1 MPEPRVVVFFAVFTT
16 LSLALHRYVWTRLV
30 RDVGASARTR
40 RVTGALAVVLALLV
54 VVGITLWRAIGSEA
68 ARPVSWVGAVWTGGV
83 FLIAVCLA
91 GGDLVRAVARRTV
104 LRGAARR
111 ASRRP
116 DPAAPG
122 LSRRQFLGRTVAGV
136 AGAGGV
142 ALSAVAVAEAARPP
156 VVVDLEVAVEGLPAA
171 FEGYRIAHLTDVH
184 VGPLLRRPFLEDLVA
199 RTNAL
204 GCDVVAITG
213 DLVDGSVDELRK
225 VVDALADLRAPDGV
239 FACTGNHEYYMGA
252 DAWVAHL
259 RTLGVRT
266 LRNERVA
273 LSRGGEA
280 IDLAGIDDPTGSGF
294 PGHGPDLERA
304 LAGRDPRRPVVLLAH
319 QPKQVRDAQRLG
331 VALQLSGHTHGGQ
344 IAPFGWLVRLVQ
356 PAVAGLHRFGP
367 TWLYVNRGAG
377 TWGPPMRLANPA
389 EIARVTLRRA

>member
-1 MPEPRVVVFFAVFTT
+1 MPEPRALVFFAVFTT
-16 LSLALHRYVWTRLV
+16 LSLALHRYVWMRLV

-40 RVTGALAVVLALLV
+40 RVTGVLAVALALLV
-54 VVGITLWRAIGSEA
+54 VVGITLWRVVGSEA
-68 ARPVSWVGAVWTGGV
+68 ARPVSWVGAVWTGSV

-91 GGDLVRAVARRTV
+91 GGDFVRAVARRTV
-104 LRGAARR
+104 LRSAARR

-116 DPAAPG
+116 DATAPE

-156 VVVDLEVAVEGLPAA
+156 DVVDLEVPVQGLPAT
-171 FEGYRIAHLTDVH
+171 FDGYRIAHLTDVH

-213 DLVDGSVDELRK
+213 DLVDGSVDELRG
-225 VVDALADLRAPDGV
+225 VVDVLADLRAPDGV

-252 DAWVAHL
+252 DGWVAHL

-273 LSRGGEA
+273 LARGAEA
-280 IDLAGIDDPTGSGF
+280 IDLAGIDDPTGAGF

-304 LAGRDPRRPVVLLAH
+304 LAGRDPTWPVVLLAH

-356 PAVAGLHRFGP
+356 PAVAGLHRFGT

-389 EIARVTLRRA
+389 EIARITLRRA